1 MGLQDGIK
9 KTLDNVGDAL
19 HEAGHRTV
27 AEAEHLKRKLAGEEM
42 TPGEHVGSALNEG
55 KERVLA
61 EVDKA
66 KRDARNV

>member
-9 KTLDNVGDAL
+9 KTLDNAGDAL
-19 HEAGHRTV
+19 HEAGHRTS
-27 AEAEHLKRKLAGEEM
+27 AEAERLKRKLAGDEM
-42 TPGEHVGSALNEG
+42 TPGEKVGSTVTEG

-66 KRDARNV
+66 KRDGRNL